1 MICNKMRI
9 SNKFAKKLRAFY
21 IAVAFTTWCKKMQIL
36 AQRQFVICKKGRSP
50 NRTVLFSS
58 FCNNLQKVGIIDKRQ
73 DKGQGAWS
81 ATQTDRCQCS
91 SCLLSATTTRLDI
104 SFPGAGS
111 TSHMLTP
118 PGKCLRIQ
126 GFTGCKVTGV
136 GVSIPGLCPGLR
148 ICCTSTETA
157 MLWSAKV
164 RKEETIANQ
173 ALT

>member
-1 MICNKMRI
+1 MVQRTANFGSKTICNLQ
-9 SNKFAKKLRAFY
+9 KKNHQP
-21 IAVAFTTWCKKMQIL
+21 K
-36 AQRQFVICKKGRSP
+36 
-50 NRTVLFSS
+50 RTVLFTSL
-58 FCNNLQKVGIIDKRQ
+58 CNNLQKIGIKDKRQ
-73 DKGQGAWS
+73 RQEAGS
-81 ATQTDRCQCS
+81 ATQKDHCQCS

-104 SFPGAGS
+104 SFPGAVS

-173 ALT
+173 APT